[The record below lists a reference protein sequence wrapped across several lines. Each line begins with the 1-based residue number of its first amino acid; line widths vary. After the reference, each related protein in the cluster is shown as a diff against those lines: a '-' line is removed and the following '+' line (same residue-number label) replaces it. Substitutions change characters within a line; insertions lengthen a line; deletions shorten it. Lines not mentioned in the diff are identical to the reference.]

1 MANSEQAGV
10 IKAQR
15 HPKRYESHKYWG
27 RKPANIVRDYI
38 ARYTKPGDRVLDP
51 FCGSGVTLFEALALG
66 RNAGGYDLN
75 PIACFIAENLMAKEV
90 DILALQKTGEAII
103 KKVADAFPYYE
114 VQCECGE
121 VGALINAVWRDG
133 QYIAKYYV
141 CSRCGHQ
148 MADTTPFDRHLLE
161 QVSLPADL
169 WYPKD
174 ALPLNADA
182 KYVHELFSK
191 RNLLA
196 LGLLLREIKGVQDK
210 AIRNLLLYTF
220 TSNVAFTSRLI
231 PVNKKRFRQSRN
243 CSGIWGFKR
252 FWLPSFHVENN
263 VFRYFRNRLKRT
275 IAAKM
280 ETNRLL
286 AQTQARAEVINRS
299 AIGLPELAKQS
310 VDFIFTDPPFGNMIP
325 YLNLSTLWNAWL
337 QFEVND
343 EDEIIIDQARDEKDY
358 YHKML
363 AVFEE
368 CQRVLKADGF
378 LVVAFNN
385 KNIRVWRLL
394 LAAIRRANF
403 RLRECLPAQD
413 GEVSFTQTT
422 TSAKGSLRGHFV
434 YVFQKGE
441 GTPLGDRSAVEVE
454 GAMAQIEGE
463 LADFVAEGPKSTT
476 EIYNHLIPFMV
487 NYNLLHEGLK
497 DDTIER
503 LLDKRC
509 DLVTRSQQRV
519 IEGEVV
525 DLKSYYWTLK
535 G

>member
-1 MANSEQAGV
+1 MANLEQAGV

-51 FCGSGVTLFEALALG
+51 FCGSGVTLFEASALD
-66 RNAGGYDLN
+66 RNAVGYDLN
-75 PIACFIAENLMAKEV
+75 PIACFIAENLMAKDV
-90 DILALQKTGEAII
+90 DILALEGMGEAII
-103 KKVADAFPYYE
+103 KRVEERYPYY
-114 VQCECGE
+114 VVGCGCGE
-121 VGALINAVWRDG
+121 MGALINAVWRDG
-133 QYIAKYYV
+133 RYIAKYYV
-141 CSRCGHQ
+141 CPHCGHQ
-148 MADTTPFDRHLLE
+148 MAGTTPFDRQLLE
-161 QVSLPADL
+161 QISLPTDL

-174 ALPLNADA
+174 ALPPNADA

-196 LGLLLREIKGVQDK
+196 LGLLLREIRGVQDK
-210 AIRNLLLYTF
+210 TIRNLLLYTF

-231 PVNKKRFRQSRN
+231 PVNKKRFRQGRN

-252 FWLPSFHVENN
+252 FWLPNFHVENN

-275 IAAKM
+275 IAAKT

-286 AQTQARAEVINRS
+286 AQTQAGAQVINRS
-299 AIGLPELAKQS
+299 ATGMPELAERS

-343 EDEIIIDQARDEKDY
+343 EDEIIIDQARDEGDY
-358 YHKML
+358 YRKML

-394 LAAIRRANF
+394 LEAIRRANF

-422 TSAKGSLRGHFV
+422 TSAKGSSRGHFV

-441 GTPLGDRSAVEVE
+441 GTSLGGRSAVEIE
-454 GAMAQIEGE
+454 GIIAQIEGE
-463 LADFVAEGPKSTT
+463 LVDFMAEGPKSTT

-487 NYNLLHEGLK
+487 NHNLLHEGLK

-509 DLVTRSQQRV
+509 ELVTRSQQRM

-525 DLKSYYWTLK
+525 DLKSYYWALK